1 MSYSQLVAELRDA
14 LAVYR
19 AAVEKCPEIERDDFN
34 RVAWHAERVAAA
46 LESGAM
52 ADAKLSLYAFS
63 RQVSDSYY
71 QQPAEFKMLDKKI
84 MAVEKTIT

>member
-1 MSYSQLVAELRDA
+1 MSYAQLITELRDA

-19 AAVEKCPEIERDDFN
+19 SALEKLPEIERDDFN
-34 RVAWHAERVAAA
+34 RVAWHAERVATA
-46 LESGAM
+46 LESGAL

-71 QQPAEFKMLDKKI
+71 QQPSEFKILDEKI
-84 MAVEKTIT
+84 IAVEKTIT